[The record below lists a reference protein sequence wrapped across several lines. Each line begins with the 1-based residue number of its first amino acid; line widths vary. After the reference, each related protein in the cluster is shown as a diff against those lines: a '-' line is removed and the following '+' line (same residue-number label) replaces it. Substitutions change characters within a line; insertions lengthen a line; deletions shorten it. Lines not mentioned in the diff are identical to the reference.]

1 MEIKFDVRPKGNN
14 ITLVVLRGEIGVD
27 TVSHFKDKLDAIVNE
42 GKKRLIEEFDENFV
56 KIAME
61 EIASGALEIE
71 IKDKEK

>member
-1 MEIKFDVRPKGNN
+1 MKFRSRTEITQKIPNKYDAVMAISNRVKM
-14 ITLVVLRGEIGVD
+14 LV
-27 TVSHFKDKLDAIVNE
+27 E
-42 GKKRLIEEFDENFV
+42 GKKRLVEEFDENFV

>member
-1 MEIKFDVRPKGNN
+1 MKFRSRTEITQKIPNKYDAVMAISNRVKM
-14 ITLVVLRGEIGVD
+14 LV
-27 TVSHFKDKLDAIVNE
+27 E
-42 GKKRLIEEFDENFV
+42 GKKRLIEEYDENYV